1 MELGQS
7 QSKNESFGGTKGWRS
22 SKHLKPF
29 LKGHNMAHSLLNK
42 YLLSSIYAGTLVD
55 VEDSCGQTY
64 AMSSAEEEKGSPG
77 DTLVEINIWTE
88 IWRKWSI

>member
-1 MELGQS
+1 
-7 QSKNESFGGTKGWRS
+7 
-22 SKHLKPF
+22 
-29 LKGHNMAHSLLNK
+29 MAHSLLNK

-77 DTLVEINIWTE
+77 DTSVEINI
-88 IWRKWSI
+88 